1 MKRFSLLSSLV
12 IVLAIGACTIKQSTH
27 PELSS
32 RPEKKPTLS
41 EARRGFKTQ
50 LIKTETESE
59 PVAVPPKALFQI
71 VYYESPI
78 GKLAAYVST
87 PPKEKQKYPA
97 MIWLTG
103 GFSNSIGDTP
113 WTPATPDNDQ
123 SASAF
128 RQAGMIMMFPSLRGG
143 NLNPGYKE
151 AFYGEV
157 DDVLAAIEYLSKQ
170 EFVDPNRIYLGGHST
185 GGTLALLVAASTD
198 RLRAVFSFGPV
209 EDVWGYGPDNLPFD
223 TNNDRELDLRAPK
236 LWLHS
241 IKTPTFVFEGTVG
254 NWESLQELSRSSQ
267 NPVMRFHSVI
277 GADHFNILSPVTQVI
292 ATKIK
297 ADTAVITNLE
307 FQDKELN
314 ELFIIRE

>member
-1 MKRFSLLSSLV
+1 MRQGTVLFSLVVFIAL
-12 IVLAIGACTIKQSTH
+12 GACSLKPPTQPASNSK
-27 PELSS
+27 PEQ
-32 RPEKKPTLS
+32 KPTLS
-41 EARRGFKTQ
+41 EARRGFKTR
-50 LIKTETESE
+50 LIKTETDSE
-59 PVAVPPKALFQI
+59 LVVVPPKALFQI
-71 VYYESPI
+71 VYYQSPI
-78 GKLAAYVST
+78 GKLAAYVSQ
-87 PPKEKQKYPA
+87 PPPDKQKRPA

-103 GFSNSIGDTP
+103 GFSNSIDNTP
-113 WTPATPDNDQ
+113 WAPATPDNDQ

-128 RQAGMIMMFPSLRGG
+128 RQAGMILMFPSLRGG

-223 TNNDRELDLRAPK
+223 TTNDRELDLRAPK

-297 ADTAVITNLE
+297 LDTSPIVNLE

-314 ELFIIRE
+314 DLFIIK

>member
-1 MKRFSLLSSLV
+1 MRQFSGLLSLV
-12 IVLAIGACTIKQSTH
+12 FFIALGACSIKPPTQPASNSK
-27 PELSS
+27 PE
-32 RPEKKPTLS
+32 RKPTLS
-41 EARRGFKTQ
+41 EARQGFKTR
-50 LIKTETESE
+50 LIKTETENE

-78 GKLAAYVST
+78 GKLAAYVSQ
-87 PPKEKQKYPA
+87 PPPDKQKYPA

-113 WTPATPDNDQ
+113 WAPATPDNDQ

-128 RQAGMIMMFPSLRGG
+128 RQAGMILMFPSLRGG

-157 DDVLAAIEYLSKQ
+157 DDVLAAIDYLSKQ

-209 EDVWGYGPDNLPFD
+209 EDVWSYGPDSLPFD
-223 TNNDRELDLRAPK
+223 TTNDRELDLRTPK
-236 LWLHS
+236 LWLHC

-254 NWESLQELSRSSQ
+254 NWESLQALARSSQ

-314 ELFIIRE
+314 ELFIIK